1 MNGDGEVDD
10 RRLIAAH
17 LSGDPDAFS
26 SIVRRHAD
34 RLWAVALRT
43 TGDPEEAADAVQDAM
58 ISALRYADRYRGDA
72 AVSTWLH
79 RIVVN
84 AALDRMRRRGSRPS
98 VPLGERDL
106 PTGTDQHAA
115 TVARIDVHA
124 ALARLP
130 QAQRVALVLVDLEDV
145 PVAEVA
151 QLLGVAE
158 GTVKSRCSR
167 ARIAMARILAGE
179 QSGTDQHAEGRS
191 RHPGRAAA
199 RAGSERRPDTDSPGF
214 GGQARP
220 SPYRNDP
227 YADRPDPADR
237 NPAGPGRVRSQEPP
251 RGRSR
256 AGEGW

>member
-1 MNGDGEVDD
+1 MSDDGEVDD

-17 LSGDPDAFS
+17 LTGDPDAFS
-26 SIVRRHAD
+26 TIVRRHAD

-58 ISALRYADRYRGDA
+58 VSALRYADHYRGDA

-84 AALDRMRRRGSRPS
+84 ASLDRLRRKAARPS
-98 VPLGERDL
+98 VPLGERDVVA
-106 PTGTDQHAA
+106 GTDQHAA
-115 TVARIDVHA
+115 TVARLDVHS
-124 ALARLP
+124 ALAKLP
-130 QAQRVALVLVDLEDV
+130 EAQRVALVLVDLEDI
-145 PVAEVA
+145 PVAEAA

-167 ARIAMARILAGE
+167 ARVALAQLLRAG
-179 QSGTDQHAEGRS
+179 QSAGRQAPPAAQTHDQRPGRS
-191 RHPGRAAA
+191 STAA
-199 RAGSERRPDTDSPGF
+199 PGF
-214 GGQARP
+214 IGEARP

-227 YADRPDPADR
+227 YEAESGRRGGNQRGD
-237 NPAGPGRVRSQEPP
+237 GRVRSSEPP
-251 RGRSR
+251 RGHSR

>member
-1 MNGDGEVDD
+1 MSGDGEVDD

-26 SIVRRHAD
+26 TVVRRHAD

-43 TGDPEEAADAVQDAM
+43 TGDPEEAADAVQDALV
-58 ISALRYADRYRGDA
+58 SALRYADHYRGDA

-84 AALDRMRRRGSRPS
+84 AALDRMRRRNARPS

-106 PTGTDQHAA
+106 ASGTDDHAA
-115 TVARIDVHA
+115 TLARLDVHS

-130 QAQRVALVLVDLEDV
+130 EPQRIALVLVDLEDM

-151 QLLGVAE
+151 EMLGIAE

-167 ARIAMARILAGE
+167 ARVALARVLAGE
-179 QSGTDQHAEGRS
+179 ASSGGTGPITR
-191 RHPGRAAA
+191 PP
-199 RAGSERRPDTDSPGF
+199 AGPLGPA
-214 GGQARP
+214 GQARP

-227 YADRPDPADR
+227 YENGPGQRPG
-237 NPAGPGRVRSQEPP
+237 NPHGGGRVRSQEPP

>member
-1 MNGDGEVDD
+1 MSDDGEVDD

-17 LSGDPDAFS
+17 LTGDPDAFAM
-26 SIVRRHAD
+26 IVRRHAD

-58 ISALRYADRYRGDA
+58 VSALRYADHYRGDA

-84 AALDRMRRRGSRPS
+84 AALDRLRRRAARPS
-98 VPLGERDL
+98 VPLGERDVM
-106 PTGTDQHAA
+106 GNRDEHGA
-115 TVARIDVHA
+115 TVARLDVRA
-124 ALARLP
+124 ALAKLP
-130 QAQRVALVLVDLEDV
+130 DAQRVALVLVDLEDV
-145 PVAEVA
+145 PVAEAA

-167 ARIAMARILAGE
+167 ARVALAQILRGQPPAPAGPPHRPPARQSHDR
-179 QSGTDQHAEGRS
+179 QSGRGTTA
-191 RHPGRAAA
+191 
-199 RAGSERRPDTDSPGF
+199 SPGF
-214 GGQARP
+214 IGDARP

-227 YADRPDPADR
+227 YESETDGRTG
-237 NPAGPGRVRSQEPP
+237 NPRGAGSVRSDEPP

>member
-1 MNGDGEVDD
+1 MSDDGEVDD

-17 LSGDPDAFS
+17 LTGDPDAFS
-26 SIVRRHAD
+26 MIVRRHAD

-58 ISALRYADRYRGDA
+58 VSALRYADNYRGDA

-84 AALDRMRRRGSRPS
+84 ASLDRLRRRAARPS
-98 VPLGERDL
+98 VPLGERDVVASFDEH
-106 PTGTDQHAA
+106 GA
-115 TVARIDVHA
+115 TVARLDVRA
-124 ALARLP
+124 ALGKLP
-130 QAQRVALVLVDLEDV
+130 EAQRVALVLVDLEDI
-145 PVAEVA
+145 PVADVA
-151 QLLGVAE
+151 QMLGVAE

-167 ARIAMARILAGE
+167 ARVALAQLLRGGSAPAAPA
-179 QSGTDQHAEGRS
+179 QSHD
-191 RHPGRAAA
+191 
-199 RAGSERRPDTDSPGF
+199 RRPAPAGTASPGF
-214 GGQARP
+214 IGDARP

-227 YADRPDPADR
+227 YDDEQGRRPGSSG
-237 NPAGPGRVRSQEPP
+237 NPRGTGRVRSDEPP

>member
-1 MNGDGEVDD
+1 MSDDGEVDD

-17 LSGDPDAFS
+17 LTGDPDAFS
-26 SIVRRHAD
+26 TIVRRHAD

-58 ISALRYADRYRGDA
+58 VSALRYADHYRGDA

-84 AALDRMRRRGSRPS
+84 ASLDRLRRRAARPS
-98 VPLGERDL
+98 VPLGERDVEA
-106 PTGTDQHAA
+106 GGDQHAA
-115 TVARIDVHA
+115 TLARLDVRA
-124 ALARLP
+124 ALAKLP
-130 QAQRVALVLVDLEDV
+130 EAQRVALVLVDLEDV
-145 PVAEVA
+145 PVAEAA

-167 ARIAMARILAGE
+167 ARVALAQLLRGG
-179 QSGTDQHAEGRS
+179 SGAA
-191 RHPGRAAA
+191 AAA
-199 RAGSERRPDTDSPGF
+199 RPAGQGHAQRSDRTSPAAPGF
-214 GGQARP
+214 IGEARP

-227 YADRPDPADR
+227 YEAEPDQR
-237 NPAGPGRVRSQEPP
+237 TGNPRGGGNVRSQEPP
-251 RGRSR
+251 RGHSR

>member
-1 MNGDGEVDD
+1 VSDAGEVDD

-17 LSGDPDAFS
+17 LTGDPDAFS
-26 SIVRRHAD
+26 LIVRRHAD

-58 ISALRYADRYRGDA
+58 VSALRYADHYRGDA

-84 AALDRMRRRGSRPS
+84 ASLDRLRRRAARPS

-106 PTGTDQHAA
+106 VANGDEHAA
-115 TVARIDVHA
+115 TLARLDVRA
-124 ALARLP
+124 ALAKLP
-130 QAQRVALVLVDLEDV
+130 EAQRVALVLVDLEDI

-151 QLLGVAE
+151 QMLGVAE

-167 ARIAMARILAGE
+167 ARVALGQLLRAPGAGTAGPAPAPAAG
-179 QSGTDQHAEGRS
+179 QGHDRRSGRSGTA
-191 RHPGRAAA
+191 
-199 RAGSERRPDTDSPGF
+199 TPGF
-214 GGQARP
+214 IGDARP

-227 YADRPDPADR
+227 YDSEPDRGTG
-237 NPAGPGRVRSQEPP
+237 NPNRGGRVRSEEPPP
-251 RGRSR
+251 RGHSR

>member
-1 MNGDGEVDD
+1 MSDDGEVDD

-17 LSGDPDAFS
+17 LTGDPDAFS
-26 SIVRRHAD
+26 TIVRRHAD

-58 ISALRYADRYRGDA
+58 VSALRYADHYRGDA

-84 AALDRMRRRGSRPS
+84 AALDRMRRRAARPS
-98 VPLGERDL
+98 VPLGERDVI
-106 PTGTDQHAA
+106 TGIDEHGA
-115 TVARIDVHA
+115 TVARLDVRS
-124 ALARLP
+124 ALNKLP
-130 QAQRVALVLVDLEDV
+130 EAQRVALVLVDLDDV

-151 QLLGVAE
+151 QMLGVAE

-167 ARIAMARILAGE
+167 GRVALAQLLRGE
-179 QSGTDQHAEGRS
+179 T
-191 RHPGRAAA
+191 PGSQPVSPAQKHD
-199 RAGSERRPDTDSPGF
+199 RRPGQTSTATPGF
-214 GGQARP
+214 IGDARP

-227 YADRPDPADR
+227 YDDDQGGRPG
-237 NPAGPGRVRSQEPP
+237 NPGNPRGTGRVRADEPP

>member
-1 MNGDGEVDD
+1 VSDDGEVDD

-17 LSGDPDAFS
+17 LTGDPDAFS
-26 SIVRRHAD
+26 VIVRRHAD

-58 ISALRYADRYRGDA
+58 VSALRYADHYRGDA

-84 AALDRMRRRGSRPS
+84 ASLDRMRRRAARPS
-98 VPLGERDL
+98 VPLGDRDVIA
-106 PTGTDQHAA
+106 GADEHAA
-115 TVARIDVHA
+115 TLARLDVRA
-124 ALARLP
+124 ALAKLP
-130 QAQRVALVLVDLEDV
+130 EAQRVALVLVDLEDV

-167 ARIAMARILAGE
+167 ARVALA
-179 QSGTDQHAEGRS
+179 QLL
-191 RHPGRAAA
+191 RAAPSGP
-199 RAGSERRPDTDSPGF
+199 AGPSSPSAAGQNHDRRSGRGGPATPGF
-214 GGQARP
+214 IGEARP

-227 YADRPDPADR
+227 YDSEPDRR
-237 NPAGPGRVRSQEPP
+237 TGNPNRAGRVTSEEPP
-251 RGRSR
+251 RGHSR